1 MPHDQKLARARQA
14 LLDVNGGSIDPRWM
28 MLAAYMADQVQLP
41 ADQGSLA
48 ELTAALTVLSDV
60 GLREVPLSDYI
71 RWRHLCRVVSSFW
84 RDALNS
90 AIEENDGE

>member
-1 MPHDQKLARARQA
+1 
-14 LLDVNGGSIDPRWM
+14 M

-60 GLREVPLSDYI
+60 GLREALISDYI
-71 RWRHLCRVVSSFW
+71 RWRHPYRDAAHVHSVVSPFW
-84 RDALNS
+84 RNVLVSAL
-90 AIEENDGE
+90 EEDDGE